1 MHHCMWFA
9 MSATFQGEMKMKVSL
24 EELGFACYV
33 PMKQKQRRRGNKI
46 LRVIEPAISNLI
58 FVYAT
63 KDEIQE
69 VKRKFPRLQY
79 HTYFENGRNVPIV
92 VPQRQMENFIKAT
105 SVEGQELTY
114 LTLDEIDLK
123 EGTRISVIGG
133 PLDGVEG
140 VFMKVKGSRAKRLV
154 VQLQVLSVFVAV
166 EVSPDLIKILD

>member
-1 MHHCMWFA
+1 
-9 MSATFQGEMKMKVSL
+9 
-24 EELGFACYV
+24 
-33 PMKQKQRRRGNKI
+33 
-46 LRVIEPAISNLI
+46 
-58 FVYAT
+58 
-63 KDEIQE
+63 
-69 VKRKFPRLQY
+69 
-79 HTYFENGRNVPIV
+79 
-92 VPQRQMENFIKAT
+92 MENFIKAT